1 MVSIFVDAN
10 AAAASH
16 GEKGAEIATGPRVG
30 PETLERV
37 LCEGRVQVIAL
48 DRQKPVASTLA
59 ARPIPAA
66 TRRFVLWRDSGCVV
80 DGCSSATDLNLTTSR
95 HLPKAEITTG
105 KIWRPCVGSTITSWF
120 TAVDTASTPTAHRNA
135 ANSYARRRAPTLQQT
150 GPDAGATGSNL
161 SSEEIPLDRARTLR
175 LNSTTD

>member
-48 DRQKPVASTLA
+48 DRQKPVALTLA

-80 DGCSSATDLNLTTSR
+80 DGCSSRYRLEPHHIKAFAQGGDHDRQNLATLCWFHHHVVVHGSGYRLDPDSPPQRRKLL
-95 HLPKAEITTG
+95 
-105 KIWRPCVGSTITSWF
+105 RP
-120 TAVDTASTPTAHRNA
+120 AK
-135 ANSYARRRAPTLQQT
+135 
-150 GPDAGATGSNL
+150 GPDPPANWA
-161 SSEEIPLDRARTLR
+161 
-175 LNSTTD
+175 